1 LQVTST
7 RSKLKFSHKILKK
20 FSLSKNQEE
29 TTTIGGVSEG
39 NNGTSVARERR
50 NEVTG
55 KYWERSGRSEAGCG
69 GWGRNEL
76 EQSEKKKN
84 IEIKKSVIYW

>member
-1 LQVTST
+1 M
-7 RSKLKFSHKILKK
+7 KK
-20 FSLSKNQEE
+20 FSWSKNQEE

-39 NNGTSVARERR
+39 FIGTSVARERR

-55 KYWERSGRSEAGCG
+55 TYWERSGRSEAGCG

-76 EQSEKKKN
+76 ERREKKKE
-84 IEIKKSVIYW
+84 IEI